1 MSNVREMTP
10 FSEVYK
16 RFKVLYYKDV
26 FKRLKSSKIP
36 LSTEELY
43 CLEIIEALEEPTI
56 NEFAGFVG
64 ISSPNATY
72 KINALIQK
80 GYVEKIQSSTDKR
93 EYMLRIT
100 DKYYK
105 DLSVSEKYFDIV
117 EEKLKASFTEEEYEE
132 FNRLFRKISVEVL
145 PMKKT
150 DVQ

>member
-1 MSNVREMTP
+1 MSNVKEMTP

-72 KINALIQK
+72 KINSLIQK

-93 EYMLRIT
+93 EYMLKIT

-117 EEKLKASFTEEEYEE
+117 EEKLKTAFTEDEYKE
-132 FNRLFRKISVEVL
+132 FNRLFKKISEEVL
-145 PMKKT
+145 PVKGS
-150 DVQ
+150 

>member
-1 MSNVREMTP
+1 MSNVKEMTP

-26 FKRLKSSKIP
+26 FKRLKSSQIP

-72 KINALIQK
+72 KINSLIQK

-93 EYMLRIT
+93 EYMLKIT

-117 EEKLKASFTEEEYEE
+117 EEKLKTAFTEDEYKE
-132 FNRLFRKISVEVL
+132 FNRLFKKISEEVL
-145 PMKKT
+145 PVKGS
-150 DVQ
+150 

>member
-1 MSNVREMTP
+1 MSHTREMTS

-72 KINALIQK
+72 KINSLIQK
-80 GYVEKIQSSTDKR
+80 GYVEKIQSSADKR

-117 EEKLKASFTEEEYEE
+117 EERLKSSFTEEEYEE
-132 FNRLFRKISVEVL
+132 FNRLFRIIAKEVL
-145 PMKKT
+145 PKE
-150 DVQ
+150 